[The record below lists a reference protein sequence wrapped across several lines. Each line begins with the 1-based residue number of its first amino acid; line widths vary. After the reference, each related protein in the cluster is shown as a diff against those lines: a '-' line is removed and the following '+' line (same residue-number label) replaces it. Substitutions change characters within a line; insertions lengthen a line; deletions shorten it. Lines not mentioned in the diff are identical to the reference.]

1 MKLPWSYWIGKKRS
15 ARTGDAPNLHLEMAL
30 EWLITYMHKHEEL
43 NKNQSDFVRF
53 ETNKEK
59 GMDIEDLVNTKTHIP
74 F

>member
-15 ARTGDAPNLHLEMAL
+15 ARTSDEPNLHLEMAL
-30 EWLITYMHKHEEL
+30 EWLITYMNKHEKL
-43 NKNQSDFVRF
+43 NKTQSDFVRF